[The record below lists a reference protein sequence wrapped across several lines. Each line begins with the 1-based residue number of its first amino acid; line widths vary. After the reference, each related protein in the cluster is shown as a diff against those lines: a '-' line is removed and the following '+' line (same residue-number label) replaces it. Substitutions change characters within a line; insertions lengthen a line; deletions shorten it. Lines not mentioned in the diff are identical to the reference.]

1 MPPPQ
6 TKGSIGPSLLETK
19 SATAPPES
27 PAPRSPARTLAAV
40 LASPAN
46 AEDNHPERSS
56 GTAAENPQTMYSP
69 TNTAPAKPRTSSHR
83 KKSLSPPPQ
92 PSPSTA
98 HSAIPPPPHPQPS
111 FRSTA

>member
-1 MPPPQ
+1 MLPPQ
-6 TKGSIGPSLLETK
+6 TKGSTGPSLLETK

-56 GTAAENPQTMYSP
+56 GTAAENPQTTYSP
-69 TNTAPAKPRTSSHR
+69 TNTAPAAPRTSSHR
-83 KKSLSPPPQ
+83 KKSLSPQPP

-98 HSAIPPPPHPQPS
+98 RSDTPPPPDP
-111 FRSTA
+111 

>member
-6 TKGSIGPSLLETK
+6 TEESTGPLLLQTK

-27 PAPRSPARTLAAV
+27 PAPRSLARTPAAV
-40 LASPAN
+40 PESQAH

-56 GTAAENPQTMYSP
+56 VTAAENPQTTYSP

-83 KKSLSPPPQ
+83 KKSLFPPPP

-98 HSAIPPPPHPQPS
+98 HSDTPAPPDP
-111 FRSTA
+111 

>member
-6 TKGSIGPSLLETK
+6 TRESTGPSLLETK
-19 SATAPPES
+19 SAIAPLES
-27 PAPRSPARTLAAV
+27 PAPRSPARTPASV
-40 LASPAN
+40 PASPAN

-69 TNTAPAKPRTSSHR
+69 TNKVRAAPRTSSHR
-83 KKSLSPPPQ
+83 KKSLSPPPP

-98 HSAIPPPPHPQPS
+98 HSDTPQPPDP
-111 FRSTA
+111 